1 MWFGQI
7 SGAIPFPEGELATR
21 ITCPSQGGRKHYPFL
36 GQQGYR
42 LYLPNYH
49 RGTCKWQ
56 PTGGYGPSQD
66 QLLQYGKRYGQNKYS
81 NYANVILQTTGK
93 VHETI
98 GLQEDSN
105 FLRADEPCVGEV
117 SGALLN
123 HGGENTTGGCY
134 QEFLALLRVS
144 DDAALFRTPVVSSM
158 ASSDLSYSGKVFERL
173 LLTKWTRNVR
183 EASILV
189 YEQFGFWV
197 LRMPDFSL
205 PFEFKFGASSYDL
218 VVVLSQQHPEGLQPV
233 ALAKTMANKLKTEQ
247 ELLSAIQEK
256 IPDFQI
262 CLSDLKNPSR
272 EFVFRY
278 YTMVLG
284 EFGADV
290 NSMVLPHPA
299 QKNKFPHISPETLR
313 LTNIFKLLKV
323 FFARI
328 GEEFSLE
335 DLTDPHPKR
344 TLYLISHLDNFHTFA
359 DMRAASINE
368 VKRNV
373 FDRMAKR
380 DQTMSMKDN
389 IEEKIN
395 QECIAKV
402 NRQTT
407 KLQLESQIEMFED
420 NLEQLMKKKS
430 EIVHV
435 MDSLKSMESTL
446 MEQNEKLSEKENEL
460 ERRIEMMK
468 LQIVPSPQTLQENLT
483 QLKAQLQVSV
493 DEVAA
498 SKEAQQGKFQLL
510 KKLQLCMEQQ
520 SARDNLLSS
529 IINLHHEQRNTGYT
543 ARNTDYTARNTCYS
557 MRNACDTV
565 MEHLYCEEHLLYYEE
580 HLFYREE
587 HLYCEEHLLY
597 CEEHLL
603 YCDGTP
609 VEAREQE
616 YVTCPLAL
624 HTIGGL
630 KSLEPGVTSYST
642 MSVSL

>member
-1 MWFGQI
+1 
-7 SGAIPFPEGELATR
+7 
-21 ITCPSQGGRKHYPFL
+21 
-36 GQQGYR
+36 
-42 LYLPNYH
+42 
-49 RGTCKWQ
+49 
-56 PTGGYGPSQD
+56 
-66 QLLQYGKRYGQNKYS
+66 
-81 NYANVILQTTGK
+81 
-93 VHETI
+93 
-98 GLQEDSN
+98 
-105 FLRADEPCVGEV
+105 
-117 SGALLN
+117 
-123 HGGENTTGGCY
+123 
-134 QEFLALLRVS
+134 
-144 DDAALFRTPVVSSM
+144 
-158 ASSDLSYSGKVFERL
+158 
-173 LLTKWTRNVR
+173 
-183 EASILV
+183 
-189 YEQFGFWV
+189 
-197 LRMPDFSL
+197 
-205 PFEFKFGASSYDL
+205 
-218 VVVLSQQHPEGLQPV
+218 
-233 ALAKTMANKLKTEQ
+233 MANKLKTEQ

-272 EFVFRY
+272 DFVFRY

-299 QKNKFPHISPETLR
+299 QKNKFPHIPPETLR

-359 DMRAASINE
+359 DMRAASIND

-380 DQTMSMKDN
+380 DQIINMKDN

-395 QECIAKV
+395 QECISKV
-402 NRQTT
+402 NRHTT

-420 NLEQLMKKKS
+420 NLEQLMKKKN

-446 MEQNEKLSEKENEL
+446 MEQNEKLLEKENEL
-460 ERRIEMMK
+460 EKRIEMMK

-498 SKEAQQGKFQLL
+498 SKEAQQGKVQLL

-529 IINLHHEQRNTGYT
+529 IINLHHEQSESMDLIKSLMEEKQSAAEEDVNLTQKLCQLKQEMVQIKDEISQVQVSGKQSVETYKQQMEQLNRDHQALVENKEKSIESITKLEQKIAQTKLEVEEETTVFINRAQIYT
-543 ARNTDYTARNTCYS
+543 K
-557 MRNACDTV
+557 
-565 MEHLYCEEHLLYYEE
+565 HYEE
-580 HLFYREE
+580 YKSKNK
-587 HLYCEEHLLY
+587 YLLKKKD
-597 CEEHLL
+597 L
-603 YCDGTP
+603 
-609 VEAREQE
+609 VEKAVPRNIVQ
-616 YVTCPLAL
+616 YYL
-624 HTIGGL
+624 
-630 KSLEPGVTSYST
+630 
-642 MSVSL
+642 

>member
-1 MWFGQI
+1 
-7 SGAIPFPEGELATR
+7 
-21 ITCPSQGGRKHYPFL
+21 
-36 GQQGYR
+36 
-42 LYLPNYH
+42 
-49 RGTCKWQ
+49 
-56 PTGGYGPSQD
+56 
-66 QLLQYGKRYGQNKYS
+66 
-81 NYANVILQTTGK
+81 
-93 VHETI
+93 
-98 GLQEDSN
+98 
-105 FLRADEPCVGEV
+105 
-117 SGALLN
+117 
-123 HGGENTTGGCY
+123 
-134 QEFLALLRVS
+134 
-144 DDAALFRTPVVSSM
+144 
-158 ASSDLSYSGKVFERL
+158 
-173 LLTKWTRNVR
+173 
-183 EASILV
+183 
-189 YEQFGFWV
+189 
-197 LRMPDFSL
+197 
-205 PFEFKFGASSYDL
+205 
-218 VVVLSQQHPEGLQPV
+218 
-233 ALAKTMANKLKTEQ
+233 MANKLKTEQ

-272 EFVFRY
+272 DFVFRY

-299 QKNKFPHISPETLR
+299 QKNKFPHIPPETLR

-359 DMRAASINE
+359 DMRAASIND

-380 DQTMSMKDN
+380 DQIINMKDN

-395 QECIAKV
+395 QECISKV
-402 NRQTT
+402 NRHTT

-446 MEQNEKLSEKENEL
+446 MEQNEKLLEKENEL
-460 ERRIEMMK
+460 EKRIEMMK

-529 IINLHHEQRNTGYT
+529 IINLHHEQSDANLTGMDE
-543 ARNTDYTARNTCYS
+543 NFS
-557 MRNACDTV
+557 
-565 MEHLYCEEHLLYYEE
+565 
-580 HLFYREE
+580 
-587 HLYCEEHLLY
+587 
-597 CEEHLL
+597 
-603 YCDGTP
+603 
-609 VEAREQE
+609 
-616 YVTCPLAL
+616 
-624 HTIGGL
+624 GGDEIL
-630 KSLEPGVTSYST
+630 
-642 MSVSL
+642 